1 MTETPFIKG
10 LDLSQIFYEEAV
22 KPILDRHFPGLPH
35 SAALIGMGSEV
46 LGFDT
51 PQSRDHDWG
60 PRAMLFLSEAAHA
73 QYSDQITQLLSRELP
88 AQIRGY
94 HTNFVRYEDSVG
106 AMAPS
111 DDGLIHHRVRL
122 YTVRGYAEYLL
133 NFDPTGDIGAA
144 DWLSIPEYRLLMFTA
159 GRVFHDGMGELEP
172 LRVKLHYY
180 PHDEW
185 LYMLAA
191 QWQRIA
197 QEEPFMGR
205 CGQVEDELGSRLV
218 AARLVRDLMRLCF
231 LMKRTYTPYI
241 KWLGTAF
248 ARLDCAGTLTPIFL
262 RVLESQSWQ
271 EREKHLTTAYE
282 FVAGMHNDLG
292 ITEPLST
299 KVSQFYLRPFFVIQ
313 AERFVK
319 AIRAAITSTEALALP
334 ENLGAVDQFVDST
347 DALNE
352 PAWSKE
358 LYK

>member
-1 MTETPFIKG
+1 MTELPFIKG
-10 LDLSQIFYEEAV
+10 LDLSRIFYEEAI
-22 KPILDRHFPGLPH
+22 KPVLDKHFPGLPH
-35 SAALIGMGSEV
+35 SAALIGNGSEV

-60 PRAMLFLSEAAHA
+60 PRAMLFLSEDNHTRHHE
-73 QYSDQITQLLSRELP
+73 QIDQILSQELP
-88 AQIRGY
+88 TEIRGY
-94 HTNFVRYEDSVG
+94 PTNFVYHE
-106 AMAPS
+106 
-111 DDGLIHHRVRL
+111 DGLMQHRVL
-122 YTVRGYAEYLL
+122 ILTVREFTKSLL
-133 NFDPTGDIGAA
+133 NFDPTGGIRAA

-159 GRVFHDGMGELEP
+159 GHVFHDGLGELEP
-172 LRVKLHYY
+172 LRARLHYY
-180 PHDEW
+180 PHDIW

-205 CGQVEDELGSRLV
+205 CGQVDDEVGSRLV

-231 LMKRTYTPYI
+231 LMERTYTPYI

-248 ARLDCAGTLTPIFL
+248 AHLDCADTLLP
-262 RVLESQSWQ
+262 VLLQVLAANSWQ
-271 EREKHLTTAYE
+271 EREKHLTAAYE

-299 KVSQFYLRPFFVIQ
+299 EVSQFYLRPFFVIK

-319 AIRAAITSTEALALP
+319 AIRAAITSEEVLALP

-347 DALNE
+347 DALND

>member
-1 MTETPFIKG
+1 MTEPPFIKG

-22 KPILDRHFPGLPH
+22 RPILGRHFPGLPH
-35 SAALIGMGSEV
+35 SAALIGTGSEV

-60 PRAMLFLSEAAHA
+60 PRTMLFLSEDDHA
-73 QYSDQITQLLSRELP
+73 RHHEQIDQILSQELP
-88 AQIRGY
+88 AEIRGY
-94 HTNFVRYEDSVG
+94 PTKLEYHE
-106 AMAPS
+106 
-111 DDGLIHHRVRL
+111 DGLMQYRVL
-122 YTVRGYAEYLL
+122 ILTVRGFAQSILT
-133 NFDPTGDIGAA
+133 FDPSGDIRVA

-159 GRVFHDGMGELEP
+159 GRVFHDGLEELEP
-172 LRVKLHYY
+172 LRAKLHYY
-180 PHDEW
+180 PHDVW

-191 QWQRIA
+191 QWQRIS

-205 CGQVEDELGSRLV
+205 CGQVKDELGSRLV

-231 LMKRTYTPYI
+231 LMEQTYTPYI
-241 KWLGTAF
+241 KWFGTAF
-248 ARLDCAGTLTPIFL
+248 GRLDCANTLLPAFL
-262 RVLESQSWQ
+262 RVFESRSWQ

-299 KVSQFYLRPFFVIQ
+299 RVSQFYLRPFFVIK
-313 AERFVK
+313 AERFVS
-319 AIRAAITSTEALALP
+319 AIRAAITSKEVRALP
-334 ENLGAVDQFVDST
+334 EHLGAVDQFVDST

-352 PAWSKE
+352 PVWSKE

>member
-1 MTETPFIKG
+1 MTEPPFVKG

-22 KPILDRHFPGLPH
+22 RPILDNHFPGLPH
-35 SAALIGMGSEV
+35 SAALIGAGSEV

-51 PQSRDHDWG
+51 AQSRDHDWG
-60 PRAMLFLSEAAHA
+60 PRVMLFLTEDDYARDHE
-73 QYSDQITQLLSRELP
+73 QIDQILSQELP
-88 AQIRGY
+88 AEIRGY
-94 HTNFVRYEDSVG
+94 PINFEYHE
-106 AMAPS
+106 
-111 DDGLIHHRVRL
+111 DGLMQHRVL
-122 YTVRGYAEYLL
+122 ILTVRGFAQSLL
-133 NFDPTGDIGAA
+133 TFDPTGDICAA
-144 DWLSIPEYRLLMFTA
+144 DWLSIPEYRLGLFTA
-159 GRVFHDGMGELEP
+159 GRVFHDGLEELEP
-172 LRVKLHYY
+172 LRAKLRYY
-180 PHDEW
+180 PHDVW

-191 QWQRIA
+191 QWQRIS

-205 CGQVEDELGSRLV
+205 CGQVDDELGSRLV

-231 LMKRTYTPYI
+231 LMERKYTPYI

-248 ARLDCAGTLTPIFL
+248 ARLDCAETLLPVFL
-262 RVLESQSWQ
+262 RVFESRSWQ

-299 KVSQFYLRPFFVIQ
+299 KVSQFYERPFFVIK

-319 AIRAAITSTEALALP
+319 AIRATITSAEVLALP

>member
-1 MTETPFIKG
+1 MTEIPFIKG

-22 KPILDRHFPGLPH
+22 EPVLEKHFPGLSH
-35 SAALIGMGSEV
+35 SAALVGAGSEV

-60 PRAMLFLSEAAHA
+60 PRLMLFLAEDDHA
-73 QYSDQITQLLSRELP
+73 RYHEQIDQILSQELP
-88 AQIRGY
+88 AELRGY
-94 HTNFVRYEDSVG
+94 PTTFEYHE
-106 AMAPS
+106 
-111 DDGLIHHRVRL
+111 DGLMQHRVL
-122 YTVRGYAEYLL
+122 MLTVREFTQSLL
-133 NFDPTGDIGAA
+133 NFDPTGDIRAA

-159 GRVFHDGMGELEP
+159 GRVFHDGLEELEP
-172 LRVKLHYY
+172 LRAKLRYY
-180 PHDEW
+180 PHDVW

-231 LMKRTYTPYI
+231 LMERTYTPYI
-241 KWLGTAF
+241 KWFGTAF
-248 ARLDCAGTLTPIFL
+248 AQLNCAETLLP
-262 RVLESQSWQ
+262 VLSHVLVADSWQ
-271 EREKHLTTAYE
+271 ECEKHLSTAYAS
-282 FVAGMHNDLG
+282 VAGMHNDLG

-299 KVSQFYLRPFFVIQ
+299 KVSQFYLRPFFVIK
-313 AERFVK
+313 AERFVE
-319 AIRAAITSTEALALP
+319 AIRAAITSEEVRALP
-334 ENLGAVDQFVDST
+334 EHLGAVDQFVDST
-347 DALNE
+347 DALND